1 MKLRRFV
8 YFVMVVLLITVF
20 AACSEQ
26 GTTDEITDSEN
37 TSADTSQNSDVT
49 EDANKEAAP
58 SDSGELGDYTVSILN
73 HELTE
78 DYEGNPA
85 IRVYF
90 DFTNNS
96 EDTASFYIA
105 TSVKAFQ
112 NGIEL
117 ETAVCID
124 DVEAD
129 DNNLKDIKQGATL
142 QCTRIFLLDDDSSPV
157 EIEASELISWDD
169 KMLVKTFD
177 IAE

>member
-8 YFVMVVLLITVF
+8 YFVMVVLLIMMFT
-20 AACSEQ
+20 ACSQQEA
-26 GTTDEITDSEN
+26 TDENADSTD
-37 TSADTSQNSDVT
+37 TDTSQNSDAT
-49 EDANKEAAP
+49 EDVSEETGP

-85 IRVYF
+85 IRIYF

-96 EDTASFYIA
+96 EDTASFYISTA
-105 TSVKAFQ
+105 VKAFQ

-117 ETAVCID
+117 EKGYSTVD
-124 DVEAD
+124 DVEED
-129 DNNLKDIKQGATL
+129 DNNLKDIKPGATL
-142 QCTRIFLLDDDSSPV
+142 KCALVYILDDASSAV
-157 EIEASELISWDD
+157 EVEVTELISWDD
-169 KMLVKTFD
+169 TMLVKTFD